1 MKFRVTDLP
10 IKGLKVIEWTPF
22 EDSRGRFEK
31 LFCALSF
38 KELGFPGQVMQ
49 INRSMTKKRGTVR
62 GMHFQYPPWAE
73 AKVVFCL
80 RGSIWDVAV
89 DLREGSES
97 FLRWFAVELRE
108 DTPRALFIPEGF
120 AHGFQTLTD
129 DVEMLYIHS
138 APYVPES
145 EGGIN
150 PFDPKLAISWP
161 LEVTVVSERDQKF
174 PHIDDKFTGVKII
187 Q

>member
-1 MKFRVTDLP
+1 
-10 IKGLKVIEWTPF
+10 
-22 EDSRGRFEK
+22 
-31 LFCALSF
+31 
-38 KELGFPGQVMQ
+38 
-49 INRSMTKKRGTVR
+49 
-62 GMHFQYPPWAE
+62 
-73 AKVVFCL
+73 
-80 RGSIWDVAV
+80 V

-161 LEVTVVSERDQKF
+161 LEVTVVSERDRFLPLIDQKF
-174 PHIDDKFTGVKII
+174 KGI
-187 Q
+187 